1 MSYSWKKVM
10 TIGALSTFAFTQHTW
25 AEALPGEG
33 VVVQPVQSTVA
44 EETFQTLIV
53 NRALEALG
61 YDVKET
67 KEVDYNVG
75 YTSIAKGDATFLAV
89 GWFPLHADKYAMS
102 GADEKFYR
110 QGHYVSGA
118 AQGYLIDKKTAE
130 KYGITNIG
138 QLTDPKLA
146 KLFDANGD
154 GKADLTG
161 CNPGWGCE
169 MVIEEQLNAFKLRD
183 TVTHNQG
190 NYAAIIAD
198 TISRYKKGDPI
209 LYYTWTPYWVSGV
222 LVPGKD
228 VVWLEVPFSALP
240 GERKN
245 VDTTLPNGKNYGFEM
260 NSMRIVANKAFAEQN
275 PAAAK
280 LFEIIKLDIND
291 VSAQN
296 MMMSQGKNSSADIE
310 SHVNGWIKAN
320 QSKFDA
326 WVAEAKK
333 AAL

>member
-1 MSYSWKKVM
+1 MSYSWKKAITVS
-10 TIGALSTFAFTQHTW
+10 ALSALTLSPQAW
-25 AEALPGEG
+25 SASLPGEG
-33 VVVQPVQSTVA
+33 VTVQPLQSTVA

-67 KEVDYNVG
+67 KEVDYNVA
-75 YTSIAKGDATFLAV
+75 YTSIAEGDATFLAV
-89 GWFPLHADKYAMS
+89 GWFPLHADKYTMS
-102 GADEKFYR
+102 GGDEKFYR
-110 QGHYVSGA
+110 QGHYVTGA

-138 QLTDPKLA
+138 QLKDPKLA
-146 KLFDANGD
+146 KLFDANND

-169 MVIEEQLNAFKLRD
+169 LVIEEQLNAFKLRD

-260 NSMRIVANKAFAEQN
+260 NAMRIVANKSFAEQN

-280 LFEIIKLDIND
+280 LFEIIKLNIND

-320 QSKFDA
+320 QSQFDA